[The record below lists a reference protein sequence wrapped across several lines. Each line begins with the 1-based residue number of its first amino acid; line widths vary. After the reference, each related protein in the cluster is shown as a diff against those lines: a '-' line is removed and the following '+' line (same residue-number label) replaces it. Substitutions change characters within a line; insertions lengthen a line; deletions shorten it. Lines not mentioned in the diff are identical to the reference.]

1 MLYRYQPLN
10 PREVIPV
17 LGIFGPG
24 VYDLSVEDAARFGAL
39 VSGVGGGPSLVPE
52 YVVPDSVSQAV
63 ADFMAAVS
71 LPTDANPETTPQ
83 VVSSRPKRSRSRSEA

>member
-24 VYDLSVEDAARFGAL
+24 VYDLGAL
-39 VSGVGGGPSLVPE
+39 VGGVGGGPSLVPE

-63 ADFMAAVS
+63 ADFMAAVC
-71 LPTDANPETTPQ
+71 LPTDANPETAPQ
-83 VVSSRPKRSRSRSEA
+83 VVSSRSKRSRSRSET